1 MAAVLRVVLS
11 KVSEVLRV
19 VLSKVLAGP
28 RVVLSKA
35 LVGLRVGPMVDP
47 KVDMAAPSS
56 RAGLEVL
63 GGTRL
68 TGCAIMQNMARSR
81 GCKVVTI

>member
-35 LVGLRVGPMVDP
+35 LVGPMVDP

-56 RAGLEVL
+56 RAVLEVL

>member
-1 MAAVLRVVLS
+1 MAA
-11 KVSEVLRV
+11 VLRV

-35 LVGLRVGPMVDP
+35 LVGLRVDPMVDP

-56 RAGLEVL
+56 RAVLEVL
-63 GGTRL
+63 GGTRW
-68 TGCAIMQNMARSR
+68 TGCAIMQNMTRSR
-81 GCKVVTI
+81 GCKVVAI